1 VNKALE
7 PELEKPAE
15 LEIPELA
22 YKLCEIE
29 YMMDGIPVPVFFKN
43 KV

>member
-7 PELEKPAE
+7 PELEKPTE